1 MRSLDT
7 FFVPAGLSDWA
18 VLAFMV
24 VIPYLP
30 DAFQVGKIRLPR
42 CWRIPPGAGRCDRH
56 LQAAAHRLPDLGE
69 ILAEFLRSLDRG

>member
-7 FFVPAGLSDWA
+7 FFVPAGLSEWA

-30 DAFQVGKIRLPR
+30 DAFQVGKNSPAALLENPAWCRSLRPT
-42 CWRIPPGAGRCDRH
+42 PPGCRT
-56 LQAAAHRLPDLGE
+56 P
-69 ILAEFLRSLDRG
+69 LA